1 MLIGHQPKEFLLA
14 VEALT
19 VSFDGFKAV
28 NDLSFYVEENEI
40 RVIIGPNGA
49 GKTTVLD
56 LICGKTK
63 ATSGSIQ
70 FRGKELTKLKENEI
84 VQAGVGRKFQTP
96 SVFEDLTV
104 FENLEISYPRGR
116 TVFGSLTFQRDAAVR
131 ERVEEVA
138 EMIFLKDRLD
148 TFADQLSHGQKQWLE
163 IGMLLI
169 QDPDLLMLDEP
180 VAGMSVSERAKTAEL
195 LNRIIKDRSVL
206 VIEHDMKFVEDIAHK
221 VTVLHQGQILSE
233 GTMEKVKNDPK
244 VIEVYLG
251 PSEGSTGRMLAISD
265 LHVAYGQSEV
275 LHGLNVSVAPNEI
288 VAIMGRNG
296 MGKTTLMKSL
306 MGILPTKSG
315 SVSMDGAE
323 LSALPSYERVAK
335 GLAYVPQGRMIFST
349 MTVKEN
355 IETGLVVSG
364 GSEVPED
371 IYELFPVLLE
381 MKGRRG
387 GNLSGGQQQQLAIAR
402 ALATKPKVLLLDE
415 PTEGIQ
421 PSIIKDM
428 ARTLK
433 RIRDERGLSIVV
445 SEQVLSF
452 ALDIADRVL
461 VIENGEI
468 VRDDPR
474 DSVDAA
480 QVSKYLSV

>member
-56 LICGKTK
+56 LICGKTR

-116 TVFGSLTFQRDAAVR
+116 TVFGSLTFQRDAAVKA
-131 ERVEEVA
+131 RVEEVA

-148 TFADQLSHGQKQWLE
+148 TYADQLSHGQKQWLE
-163 IGMLLI
+163 IGMLLM
-169 QDPDLLMLDEP
+169 QDPELLMLDEP
-180 VAGMSVSERAKTAEL
+180 VAGMSVSRARQDGRTAQPHLQGPLGDRDRARHEVRRGDRPQGHRAAPGKDPVGRHDGQGPER
-195 LNRIIKDRSVL
+195 
-206 VIEHDMKFVEDIAHK
+206 
-221 VTVLHQGQILSE
+221 SE
-233 GTMEKVKNDPK
+233 GHRSLSRALREQRHVGNF
-244 VIEVYLG
+244 
-251 PSEGSTGRMLAISD
+251 GSSRRLRPERGAARP
-265 LHVAYGQSEV
+265 QR
-275 LHGLNVSVAPNEI
+275 SVAPNEI

-296 MGKTTLMKSL
+296 MGKTTLFKSL
-306 MGILPTKSG
+306 MGILPTRSG
-315 SVSMDGAE
+315 SVSMEGVE
-323 LSALPSYERVAK
+323 LIALPSYARVAK
-335 GLAYVPQGRMIFST
+335 GIAYVPQGRMIFST
-349 MTVKEN
+349 LTVKEN
-355 IETGLVVSG
+355 IETGLENAAAPDDARG
-364 GSEVPED
+364 HLRIVPGAVGHER
-371 IYELFPVLLE
+371 
-381 MKGRRG
+381 RRG

-402 ALATKPKVLLLDE
+402 ALVTNPKVLLLDE

-421 PSIIKDM
+421 PSIIKDI
-428 ARTLK
+428 AQALNE
-433 RIRDERGLSIVV
+433 IREERDLSIVV

-452 ALDIADRVL
+452 ALDVADRL
-461 VIENGEI
+461 FVIENGEL
-468 VRDDPR
+468 VPR
-474 DSVDAA
+474 RPARQRRCRASP
-480 QVSKYLSV
+480 KYLSV